1 MKKKKKLM
9 PYPELIKKHDK
20 DLKKSY
26 KKFTKSIKRIKKA
39 CAKYDDPKRKAEFLY
54 HIGILNEYDWH
65 VIRNGII
72 MYEEQQLK
80 RNLEKVNRNAIYGML
95 STNNA
100 ESLTSKSVMKDI
112 DETSM
117 YPTRIINVGM
127 SKPMTGYMAKACDH
141 PTVVK
146 SHTVVKVRKRE
157 L

>member
-9 PYPELIKKHDK
+9 SYPELIKKHDK

-26 KKFTKSIKRIKKA
+26 KKFAKSIKRIRKT

-54 HIGILNEYDWH
+54 HMGILNDHDWF

-72 MYEEQQLK
+72 MYEEKQLR
-80 RNLEKVNRNAIYGML
+80 RNLEKINRNSIYGML
-95 STNNA
+95 STDNT
-100 ESLTSKSVMKDI
+100 ETLTSKSIVKDI
-112 DETSM
+112 DESSM
-117 YPTRIINVGM
+117 YPTRMINVEM
-127 SKPMTGYMAKACDH
+127 PKPMTGYMAKTND

-146 SHTVVKVRKRE
+146 SHTIVKVRKRE

>member
-26 KKFTKSIKRIKKA
+26 KKLTKSIKRIRKA
-39 CAKYDDPKRKAEFLY
+39 CDKYEDPKRKAEFLY

-65 VIRNGII
+65 MIRNGII

-95 STNNA
+95 SANNN
-100 ESLTSKSVMKDI
+100 ETLTSKSIVKDI

-117 YPTRIINVGM
+117 YPTRMINVEM
-127 SKPMTGYMAKACDH
+127 PKPMTGYMAKTND

-146 SHTVVKVRKRE
+146 SHAIVKVHKRE